1 MSSDTSSGGDSTGS
15 KVGVGGGGSTSV
27 PPPLKEKQK
36 EKEKARVSR
45 TSSIL
50 WHAHQND
57 AGAVRKLLEE
67 DRTLV
72 HARDYDNRTPLH
84 VASLHG
90 WIEVAKCLIDYG
102 ADVNAQ
108 DRWKNTPLADA
119 EGAKKHSMIE
129 LLKSYGGLSYGQNG
143 SHFEPKPVP
152 PPQPNK
158 CDWEIDPS
166 ELDFSTSAMIG
177 KGSFGE
183 ILKACWRGTPVA
195 VKRILPSLSDD
206 RLVIQDFRHEVN
218 LLVKLR
224 HPNIVQFL
232 GAVTEKKPLMLITE
246 YLRGGQNGSHFEPK
260 PVPPPQPN
268 KCDWEI
274 DPSELDF
281 STSAMIGKGSFGEI
295 LKACWRGTPVAVKRI
310 LPSLSDDRLVI
321 QDFRH
326 EVNLLVKL
334 RHPNIVQFLGA
345 VTEKKP
351 LMLITEYLRGG
362 DLHQYLKEK
371 GSLSPS
377 TSINFALDIAR
388 GMAYL
393 HNEPN
398 VIIHRDLKPR
408 NVLLV
413 NSSADHLKVGDFG
426 LSKLIKVQN
435 THDVYKMTGETGS
448 YRYMAPEVFKH
459 RRYDKKVDV
468 FSFAMIL
475 YEMLEGDPPLANL
488 EPYEAAKYVSE
499 GNRPT
504 FRSKGYI
511 PELRELTEQC
521 WAHDMNQRPPF
532 LDILK
537 RLEKIKEN
545 LPTDHHWNIFNT

>member
-1 MSSDTSSGGDSTGS
+1 MSGSEGSSGGSAGTDATGAPETKKQS
-15 KVGVGGGGSTSV
+15 KA
-27 PPPLKEKQK
+27 K
-36 EKEKARVSR
+36 VSR
-45 TSSIL
+45 TSLIL

-57 AGAVRKLLEE
+57 VVAVKKLLEE
-67 DRTLV
+67 NGSLV
-72 HARDYDNRTPLH
+72 NARDYDYRTPLH
-84 VASLHG
+84 VAALHG
-90 WIEVAKCLIDYG
+90 LIDVAKCLIKFG
-102 ADVNAQ
+102 ADVNSF

-129 LLKSYGGLSYGQNG
+129 LLKSYGGLSYGQSG

-152 PPQPNK
+152 PPLPKK

-166 ELDFSTSAMIG
+166 ELDFSHSTMIG

-183 ILKACWRGTPVA
+183 IVKSGWRGTPVA

-232 GAVTEKKPLMLITE
+232 GAVTDRKPLMLITE
-246 YLRGGQNGSHFEPK
+246 F
-260 PVPPPQPN
+260 
-268 KCDWEI
+268 
-274 DPSELDF
+274 
-281 STSAMIGKGSFGEI
+281 
-295 LKACWRGTPVAVKRI
+295 
-310 LPSLSDDRLVI
+310 
-321 QDFRH
+321 
-326 EVNLLVKL
+326 
-334 RHPNIVQFLGA
+334 
-345 VTEKKP
+345 
-351 LMLITEYLRGG
+351 LRGG
-362 DLHQYLKEK
+362 DLHQYLKGK
-371 GSLSPS
+371 GALSPATAVS
-377 TSINFALDIAR
+377 FALDIAR

-426 LSKLIKVQN
+426 LSKLIKVKDSR
-435 THDVYKMTGETGS
+435 DVYKMTGETGS

-459 RRYDKKVDV
+459 RKYDKKVDV

-475 YEMLEGDPPLANL
+475 YEMLEGDPPLSHH

-499 GNRPT
+499 GHRPM
-504 FRSKGYI
+504 FRAKGFTQ
-511 PELRELTEQC
+511 ELRALTEQC
-521 WAHDMNQRPPF
+521 WAADMNKRPSF

-537 RLEKIKEN
+537 RLEKIKET
-545 LPTDHHWNIFNT
+545 LPAEHHWKIFSS

>member
-1 MSSDTSSGGDSTGS
+1 MSTGS
-15 KVGVGGGGSTSV
+15 SGTSGTAA
-27 PPPLKEKQK
+27 
-36 EKEKARVSR
+36 KEKARVSR
-45 TSSIL
+45 TSLIL

-57 AGAVRKLLEE
+57 AVAVRKLLEE
-67 DRTLV
+67 DPSLV
-72 HARDYDNRTPLH
+72 KARDYDSRTPLH

-90 WIEVAKCLIDYG
+90 WVEVGNCLLEFG
-102 ADVNAQ
+102 ADINAL

-119 EGAKKHSMIE
+119 EGAKKLAMIE
-129 LLKSYGGLSYGQNG
+129 LLKLNGGLSYGQTG
-143 SHFEPKPVP
+143 SHCEHGPVLP
-152 PPQPNK
+152 PLPSK
-158 CDWEIDPS
+158 CDWEVDPS
-166 ELDFSTSAMIG
+166 ELDFSNLVCIG

-183 ILKACWRGTPVA
+183 ILKAHWRGTPVA

-224 HPNIVQFL
+224 HPNVVQFL
-232 GAVTEKKPLMLITE
+232 GAVT
-246 YLRGGQNGSHFEPK
+246 
-260 PVPPPQPN
+260 
-268 KCDWEI
+268 D
-274 DPSELDF
+274 
-281 STSAMIGKGSFGEI
+281 
-295 LKACWRGTPVAVKRI
+295 
-310 LPSLSDDRLVI
+310 
-321 QDFRH
+321 
-326 EVNLLVKL
+326 
-334 RHPNIVQFLGA
+334 
-345 VTEKKP
+345 KKP

-362 DLHQYLKEK
+362 DLHKYLKDK

-377 TSINFALDIAR
+377 TAINFGLDIAR

-426 LSKLIKVQN
+426 LSKLIKVQSS
-435 THDVYKMTGETGS
+435 HDVYKMTGETGS

-475 YEMLEGDPPLANL
+475 YEMLEGEPPFSNY
-488 EPYEAAKYVSE
+488 EPYDGAKYVAE
-499 GNRPT
+499 GHRPS
-504 FRSKGYI
+504 FRAKSYTSD
-511 PELRELTEQC
+511 LRDLTDEC
-521 WAHDMNQRPPF
+521 WASDINQRPSF
-532 LDILK
+532 IEILK

-545 LPTDHHWNIFNT
+545 LPSDHHWSLFAS

>member
-1 MSSDTSSGGDSTGS
+1 MSSDTC
-15 KVGVGGGGSTSV
+15 GGGSPAQGSNEKGSSTLSV
-27 PPPLKEKQK
+27 DKQR
-36 EKEKARVSR
+36 EKARVSR
-45 TSSIL
+45 TSLIL

-57 AGAVRKLLEE
+57 AAAVRKLLEE
-67 DRTLV
+67 DRSLV
-72 HARDYDNRTPLH
+72 EARDYDNRTPLH

-90 WIEVAKCLIDYG
+90 WIDVAKCLIDYG

-119 EGAKKHSMIE
+119 EGAKKHNMIE
-129 LLKSYGGLSYGQNG
+129 LLKSHGGLSYGQNG
-143 SHFEPKPVP
+143 SHFESKPVP
-152 PPQPNK
+152 PPLPNK

-166 ELDFSTSAMIG
+166 ELDFSNSNIIG

-183 ILKACWRGTPVA
+183 ILKASWRGTPVA

-206 RLVIQDFRHEVN
+206 RLVIQDFRHEVK

-232 GAVTEKKPLMLITE
+232 GAVT
-246 YLRGGQNGSHFEPK
+246 
-260 PVPPPQPN
+260 
-268 KCDWEI
+268 
-274 DPSELDF
+274 
-281 STSAMIGKGSFGEI
+281 
-295 LKACWRGTPVAVKRI
+295 
-310 LPSLSDDRLVI
+310 DR
-321 QDFRH
+321 
-326 EVNLLVKL
+326 
-334 RHPNIVQFLGA
+334 
-345 VTEKKP
+345 KP

-362 DLHQYLKEK
+362 DLHQHLKEK
-371 GSLSPS
+371 GALHPS
-377 TSINFALDIAR
+377 TAINFALDIAR

-393 HNEPN
+393 HTEPN

-435 THDVYKMTGETGS
+435 SHDVYKMTGETGS

-459 RRYDKKVDV
+459 QKYDKKVDV

-475 YEMLEGDPPLANL
+475 YQVVFRLTCDEVDHEMLEGDPPLSNY
-488 EPYEAAKYVSE
+488 EPYEAAKYVAD
-499 GNRPT
+499 GHRPI
-504 FRSKGYI
+504 FRSKSYL
-511 PELRELTEQC
+511 PELRDLTSQC
-521 WAHDMNQRPPF
+521 WAADMGQRPSF

-545 LPTDHHWNIFNT
+545 HMTLEDSMKLIRMVYIPFHPLTSSLAIPADGIVNTLSK

>member
-1 MSSDTSSGGDSTGS
+1 MSSSDASDSSSGTKPCAAVAD
-15 KVGVGGGGSTSV
+15 KD
-27 PPPLKEKQK
+27 KQ
-36 EKEKARVSR
+36 KEKARVSR
-45 TSSIL
+45 TSLIL
-50 WHAHQND
+50 WHAHHND
-57 AGAVRKLLEE
+57 AVAVRKLLEE
-67 DRTLV
+67 DRGLV
-72 HARDYDNRTPLH
+72 QARDYDNRTPLH

-90 WIEVAKCLIDYG
+90 WIDVAKCLIEYG

-119 EGAKKHSMIE
+119 EGAKKHTMIE

-143 SHFEPKPVP
+143 SHFEPKPVAP
-152 PPQPNK
+152 PLPNK
-158 CDWEIDPS
+158 CDWEIEPA
-166 ELDFSTSAMIG
+166 ELDFSGSVTIG

-183 ILKACWRGTPVA
+183 ILKAHWRGTPVA
-195 VKRILPSLSDD
+195 VKRILPSLSGD
-206 RLVIQDFRHEVN
+206 RLVIQDFRHEV
-218 LLVKLR
+218 
-224 HPNIVQFL
+224 I
-232 GAVTEKKPLMLITE
+232 
-246 YLRGGQNGSHFEPK
+246 
-260 PVPPPQPN
+260 
-268 KCDWEI
+268 
-274 DPSELDF
+274 
-281 STSAMIGKGSFGEI
+281 
-295 LKACWRGTPVAVKRI
+295 
-310 LPSLSDDRLVI
+310 
-321 QDFRH
+321 
-326 EVNLLVKL
+326 LLVKL

-377 TSINFALDIAR
+377 TAISFALDIAR

-435 THDVYKMTGETGS
+435 SHDVYKMTGETGS

-475 YEMLEGDPPLANL
+475 YEMLEGDPPLANY
-488 EPYEAAKYVSE
+488 EPYDAAKFVSE
-499 GNRPT
+499 GHRPM
-504 FRSKGYI
+504 FHGKGHT
-511 PELRELTEQC
+511 PELKELIEQC
-521 WAHDMNQRPPF
+521 WSADMNQRPSF
-532 LDILK
+532 LEILK
-537 RLEKIKEN
+537 KLERIKEHHQ
-545 LPTDHHWNIFNT
+545 TDHHWHLFNT

>member
-1 MSSDTSSGGDSTGS
+1 MSGEGGTSESSGSGTSSPAATSKGGAAAE
-15 KVGVGGGGSTSV
+15 K
-27 PPPLKEKQK
+27 KQK
-36 EKEKARVSR
+36 QKQKARVSR
-45 TSSIL
+45 TSLIL

-57 AGAVRKLLEE
+57 AVAVRKLLEE
-67 DRTLV
+67 ERSLV

-90 WIEVAKCLIDYG
+90 WIDVSKCLLEFG

-119 EGAKKHSMIE
+119 EGAKKHIMIE
-129 LLKSYGGLSYGQNG
+129 LLRSYGGLSYGQNG

-152 PPQPNK
+152 PPLPKK
-158 CDWEIDPS
+158 CDWEIDPL
-166 ELDFSTSAMIG
+166 ELDFSNSNIIG

-183 ILKACWRGTPVA
+183 IVQACWRGTPVA

-218 LLVKLR
+218 LL
-224 HPNIVQFL
+224 
-232 GAVTEKKPLMLITE
+232 M
-246 YLRGGQNGSHFEPK
+246 
-260 PVPPPQPN
+260 
-268 KCDWEI
+268 
-274 DPSELDF
+274 
-281 STSAMIGKGSFGEI
+281 
-295 LKACWRGTPVAVKRI
+295 
-310 LPSLSDDRLVI
+310 
-321 QDFRH
+321 
-326 EVNLLVKL
+326 KL

-371 GSLSPS
+371 GSLNPS
-377 TSINFALDIAR
+377 TAINFALDIAR

-413 NSSADHLKVGDFG
+413 NSNADHLKVGDFG
-426 LSKLIKVQN
+426 LSKLIRVQN
-435 THDVYKMTGETGS
+435 SHDVYRMTGETGS

-459 RRYDKKVDV
+459 RKYDKKVDV

-475 YEMLEGDPPLANL
+475 YEMLEGEPPFANY
-488 EPYEAAKYVSE
+488 EAYEAAKYVAE
-499 GNRPT
+499 GQRPV
-504 FRSKGYI
+504 FRVKNI
-511 PELRELTEQC
+511 PELKELTEQC
-521 WAHDMNQRPPF
+521 WDHNMSQRPSF
-532 LDILK
+532 LEILK
-537 RLEKIKEN
+537 RLEKI
-545 LPTDHHWNIFNT
+545 

>member
-1 MSSDTSSGGDSTGS
+1 MSGSEGSSGHSAAAGEAPAAASGDN
-15 KVGVGGGGSTSV
+15 K
-27 PPPLKEKQK
+27 K
-36 EKEKARVSR
+36 KEKARVSR
-45 TSSIL
+45 TSMIL

-57 AGAVRKLLEE
+57 AAAVRKLLEE
-67 DRTLV
+67 DRSLV
-72 HARDYDNRTPLH
+72 HAKDYDNRTPLH
-84 VASLHG
+84 VAALHG
-90 WIEVAKCLIDYG
+90 WIDVGKTLIEFG

-119 EGAKKHSMIE
+119 EGAKKHGMIE

-143 SHFEPKPVP
+143 SHFEPRAVP
-152 PPQPNK
+152 PPLPNK

-166 ELDFSTSAMIG
+166 ELDFSNSAIIG

-195 VKRILPSLSDD
+195 VKRILP
-206 RLVIQDFRHEVN
+206 N
-218 LLVKLR
+218 
-224 HPNIVQFL
+224 
-232 GAVTEKKPLMLITE
+232 
-246 YLRGGQNGSHFEPK
+246 
-260 PVPPPQPN
+260 
-268 KCDWEI
+268 
-274 DPSELDF
+274 
-281 STSAMIGKGSFGEI
+281 
-295 LKACWRGTPVAVKRI
+295 
-310 LPSLSDDRLVI
+310 LSDDRLVI

-371 GSLSPS
+371 GALNPA
-377 TSINFALDIAR
+377 TAINFAMDIAR

-398 VIIHRDLKPR
+398 VVIHRDLKPR

-413 NSSADHLKVGDFG
+413 NTSADHLKVGDFG
-426 LSKLIKVQN
+426 LSKLIRVQHS
-435 THDVYKMTGETGS
+435 HDVYKLTGETGS

-459 RRYDKKVDV
+459 RKYDKKVDV

-475 YEMLEGDPPLANL
+475 YEMLEGEPPLSHY
-488 EPYEAAKYVSE
+488 EPYEAAKYVAE
-499 GNRPT
+499 GHRPM
-504 FRSKGYI
+504 FRAKSFI
-511 PELRELTEQC
+511 PELRE
-521 WAHDMNQRPPF
+521 
-532 LDILK
+532 
-537 RLEKIKEN
+537 
-545 LPTDHHWNIFNT
+545 

>member
-1 MSSDTSSGGDSTGS
+1 MEGKPEGSSAIPSAAAA
-15 KVGVGGGGSTSV
+15 
-27 PPPLKEKQK
+27 EKQK
-36 EKEKARVSR
+36 EKARVTR
-45 TSSIL
+45 TSLIL
-50 WHAHQND
+50 WHTHQND
-57 AGAVRKLLEE
+57 ASAVRKLLEE
-67 DRTLV
+67 DPSLV
-72 HARDYDNRTPLH
+72 TARDYDSRTPLH

-90 WIEVAKCLIDYG
+90 WIDVAKCLLEYG

-129 LLKSYGGLSYGQNG
+129 LLKSYGGLSYG
-143 SHFEPKPVP
+143 
-152 PPQPNK
+152 
-158 CDWEIDPS
+158 
-166 ELDFSTSAMIG
+166 
-177 KGSFGE
+177 SFGE
-183 ILKACWRGTPVA
+183 ILKASWRGTPVA

-206 RLVIQDFRHEVN
+206 RLV
-218 LLVKLR
+218 
-224 HPNIVQFL
+224 
-232 GAVTEKKPLMLITE
+232 T
-246 YLRGGQNGSHFEPK
+246 
-260 PVPPPQPN
+260 
-268 KCDWEI
+268 
-274 DPSELDF
+274 
-281 STSAMIGKGSFGEI
+281 
-295 LKACWRGTPVAVKRI
+295 
-310 LPSLSDDRLVI
+310 

-362 DLHQYLKEK
+362 DLHQFLKDK
-371 GSLSPS
+371 GALNPS
-377 TSINFALDIAR
+377 TAINFALDIAR

-413 NSSADHLKVGDFG
+413 NSNADHLKVGDFG

-435 THDVYKMTGETGS
+435 SHDVYKMTGETGS

-459 RRYDKKVDV
+459 RKYDKKVDV

-475 YEMLEGDPPLANL
+475 YEMLEGDPPLANY
-488 EPYEAAKYVSE
+488 EPYEAAKYVAD
-499 GNRPT
+499 GHRPI
-504 FRSKGYI
+504 FRAKGYL

-521 WAHDMNQRPPF
+521 WAADMNQRPSF
-532 LDILK
+532 LEILK
-537 RLEKIKEN
+537 RLEKIRDS
-545 LPTDHHWNIFNT
+545 LPPDHHWHIFTQ